1 MKNVS
6 DGIKRPAP
14 FEGYH
19 IVIAAWLQDQNVLKK
34 AQKGTDH
41 ALLWIG
47 SGKEVEQFLHRG

>member
-1 MKNVS
+1 MT

-19 IVIAAWLQDQNVLKK
+19 IVITAWLQDQNVLKK

-47 SGKEVEQFLHRG
+47 SGKEVEQFLHHG